1 MHAMKSPT
9 PDIAGKFA
17 MNASP
22 YSRENV
28 RRGVTHYLL
37 GRGMSAAAGFVT
49 VILLVRHMDTP
60 AYAAYTAIL
69 GFCALAGMLAG
80 LGMERALARFIPEGV
95 MHHPGAALARFI
107 WITCAA
113 RLAVTALLILVSWL
127 SWPVLAGRLAGLAE
141 AAELPLALAFVL
153 LNSAMF
159 QQFSAVLQAL
169 VQQKILTRVLVVQW
183 GGRLVLILL
192 ILAGHADITLAQ
204 ALWLMALP
212 DGVGALILAWV
223 IHQCMAS
230 QAAGAAA
237 AHRDGAPWPPWP
249 KVRRLAFDNYGYNLL
264 AALPQ
269 SASMIILAAAFLAAP
284 FVAVYGFYIHLLE
297 RFKQYLPLQFMLN
310 LAEPVL
316 IAAYVRDGDFGRLCH
331 HSRLLYKC
339 NLLLLMPGL
348 AWIAAI
354 AQPLTHILTG
364 GKYTEHAW
372 ILQLL
377 ILQLALGGHATILQI
392 IINAVGKSGILT
404 ISGCLALAAMGLAIG
419 VALGSGHYAWLVA
432 APLAYELVNNLV
444 AVALLGKQGWRYDL
458 QWGFHGKLLLAT
470 LGAWLGAM
478 FASAH
483 IVSPSGQVLLAGV
496 TALALFGLGAAL
508 LRVADPHDF
517 QTVRDL
523 LKRKQG
529 QAEHSPASQNPRREV
544 HREG

>member
-1 MHAMKSPT
+1 MKSPA
-9 PDIAGKFA
+9 PDIAGIDT
-17 MNASP
+17 MNTSP

-49 VILLVRHMDTP
+49 VILLVRHMEMP
-60 AYAAYTAIL
+60 AYAGYTAIL
-69 GFCALAGMLAG
+69 GFCGLAGMLAG
-80 LGMERALARFIPEGV
+80 LGLERALVRFIPEGV
-95 MHHPGAALARFI
+95 MHHPGPLLARFI
-107 WITCAA
+107 WIACAA
-113 RLAVTALLILVSWL
+113 RLAVMVLLIGALWL
-127 SWPVLAGRLAGLAE
+127 SWPVLAGRVAGLAL
-141 AAELPLALAFVL
+141 APDFPLALAFVL
-153 LNSAMF
+153 LSSATF
-159 QQFSAVLQAL
+159 QLFSAVMQAL

-183 GGRLVLILL
+183 GGRLLL
-192 ILAGHADITLAQ
+192 ILALLAGHAGITLEQ

-212 DGVGALILAWV
+212 DGIGALILAWA
-223 IHQCMAS
+223 IHRYMAS
-230 QAAGAAA
+230 QGSGTIAAPGNAT
-237 AHRDGAPWPPWP
+237 PWPPWAQ
-249 KVRRLAFDNYGYNLL
+249 VRKLARDNYGYNLL

-269 SASMIILAAAFLAAP
+269 NTSMIILAAVFLTAP

-316 IAAYVRDGDFGRLCH
+316 IAGFVRDGDFGRLSH

-354 AQPLTHILTG
+354 AQPLTHVLTA

-372 ILQLL
+372 ILPLL
-377 ILQLALGGHATILQI
+377 ILQLALGGHATIMQI
-392 IINAVGKSGILT
+392 MINAVGKSGILT
-404 ISGCLALAAMGLAIG
+404 ISGCLALAAMALAIG
-419 VALGSGHYAWLVA
+419 VALASGQYAWLVA

-444 AVALLGKQGWRYDL
+444 AVGLLGKHGWHYDL

-478 FASAH
+478 FASAQ
-483 IVSPSGQVLLAGV
+483 VASPLGQVLLAGV
-496 TALALFGLGAAL
+496 VALALFGLGATL
-508 LRVADPHDF
+508 LRLADPREF
-517 QTVRDL
+517 QTVRDM

-529 QAEHSPASQNPRREV
+529 PAGAFAGGTDSPAGGKP
-544 HREG
+544 